1 MAKWI
6 LRVLIVGIAVAIGYI
21 QIGAGIMGILIGL
34 GAGIIIILMEVGFQ
48 RIPLDTIVTACIGI
62 VLGLVL
68 ARLLGFLVSTIPA
81 PKIVQGYEEY
91 SVMVATL
98 LAYLGMMLAIRKRTE
113 LELLDK
119 NIPLDVRKRGRPG
132 VKVVD
137 TSALIDGRIS
147 DVAMC
152 GFLEGTLLVPK
163 FVMNELHTL
172 SDSQDSAKRARG
184 RRGMEILK
192 KIQDDKKIAVR
203 IVDKDYAE
211 IEGVD
216 DKIIKLAVDTKTS
229 VITLDYNLNKLAS
242 IQNVPVLNVNEL
254 ASALKPSV
262 LPGEEIDLFVLKE
275 GKEADQGVGYLDD
288 GTMVVVEDGKG
299 QIGHRIAVVVTSV
312 LQKDS
317 GRMVFGRTANRR

>member
-1 MAKWI
+1 LAKWI
-6 LRVLIVGIAVAIGYI
+6 LRTLIICIAIAIGYF

-34 GAGIIIILMEVGFQ
+34 GAGVIIILMEVGFQ

-62 VLGLVL
+62 VLGLVF

-81 PKIVQGYEEY
+81 PKVVQAYEKY
-91 SVMVATL
+91 SVMVAIL
-98 LAYLGMMLAIRKRTE
+98 LAYLGMMLAIRKHTE

-119 NIPLDVRKRGRPG
+119 NIPLDVGKRGRPG

-152 GFLEGTLLVPK
+152 GFLEGMLLVPK

-184 RRGMEILK
+184 RRGLEILK

-216 DKIIKLAVDTKTS
+216 DKIVKLAVDTKTS
-229 VITLDYNLNKLAS
+229 VITLDYNLNKVAS
-242 IQNVPVLNVNEL
+242 VQNVPVLNVNEL

-262 LPGEEIDLFVLKE
+262 LPGEEIELFVLKE
-275 GKEADQGVGYLDD
+275 GKESGQGIGYLDD
-288 GTMVVVEDGKG
+288 GTMVVVEDGKE
-299 QIGHRIAVVVTSV
+299 QIGHKIAVVVTSV

-317 GRMVFGRTANRR
+317 GRMIFGRTANRR

>member
-1 MAKWI
+1 LAKWI
-6 LRVLIVGIAVAIGYI
+6 LRVLIIGIAAAIGYF
-21 QIGAGIMGILIGL
+21 QVGASITGILIGL
-34 GAGIIIILMEVGFQ
+34 SAGVIIILMEIGFQ
-48 RIPLDTIVTACIGI
+48 QIPLDTIVTACIGI

-81 PKIVQGYEEY
+81 PKIVQGYEKY
-91 SVMVATL
+91 SVMVAVL
-98 LAYLGMMLAIRKRTE
+98 LAYLGMVLAIRKRTE

-119 NIPLDVRKRGRPG
+119 NIPLDVRKKGRPG
-132 VKVVD
+132 VKIVD

-172 SDSQDSAKRARG
+172 SDSQDSTKRIRG
-184 RRGMEILK
+184 RRGLEILK
-192 KIQDDKKIAVR
+192 KIQEDKKIVVR
-203 IVDKDYAE
+203 IVDKDYAQ

-216 DKIIKLAVDTKTS
+216 NKIIKLAVDTKTS
-229 VITLDYNLNKLAS
+229 IITLDYNLNKVAS
-242 IQNVPVLNVNEL
+242 VQNVPVLNVNEL

-262 LPGEEIDLFVLKE
+262 LPGEEIELFVLKE
-275 GKEADQGVGYLDD
+275 GKEPGQGVGYLDD

-317 GRMVFGRTANRR
+317 GRMIFGRTANRR